1 MLASDWSRAHTLVVA
16 EPDPTLIKFPS
27 SLPLKKNILN
37 SIEHEVLEVEHE
49 VLEII
54 TDLAHRRTAAMTRA
68 TTTRTPAPT
77 PIPTTA
83 SVESTCN

>member
-27 SLPLKKNILN
+27 SLPLKKTFENKLI
-37 SIEHEVLEVEHE
+37 EVLEVENK

-54 TDLAHRRTAAMTRA
+54 TDLAHRRTAAMIRA

-83 SVESTCN
+83 SVESTYN